1 MSLSNY
7 EKAKRGELHKA
18 LILFTLNV
26 SRTCEYLG
34 ISRSTYYRNA
44 KKWGLEKP
52 VNEPTV

>member
-18 LILFTLNV
+18 LLLFKWNV